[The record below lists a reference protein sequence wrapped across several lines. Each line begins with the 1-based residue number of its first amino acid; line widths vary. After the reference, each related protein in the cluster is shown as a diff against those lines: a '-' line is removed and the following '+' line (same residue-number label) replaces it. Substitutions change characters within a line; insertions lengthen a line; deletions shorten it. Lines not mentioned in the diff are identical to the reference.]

1 VGTKPIVLPEA
12 LAAIISACID
22 DAACTTVVALVAAF
36 FVAAFFVGAFFAA
49 AFFVV
54 AFFVVAF
61 FVAAF
66 FVAAFFV
73 AAFFVVAFFVAA
85 FFVAAVDASFLEV
98 TFRAATD
105 EAERAERSVLR
116 EALPTVDEGVWE
128 AIRAGLRKRECA
140 SKLPTMSDLF
150 ALPVVSVADVA
161 ERQALLV
168 LDAAGTAVH
177 ASHTAAGQHLLLRLF
192 NDDVAR
198 PFAIANAPN
207 PSGLLEFLIK
217 LPPERMPRVTS
228 LSTTDR
234 IDASACVGRGFALHE
249 MVGKDLLLCGV
260 GSGIAPLRAALDAIV
275 AQRHDFGSVA
285 LLYGVRTSGE
295 LCFKER
301 FGAWAGLDVKVVPVV
316 SRPAESGWAG
326 AVGYVQDHVP
336 PLRRPDD
343 TAVLVCGLPDMEK
356 ALASALAL
364 RGIKAQQL
372 RRNW

>member
-1 VGTKPIVLPEA
+1 L
-12 LAAIISACID
+12 LR
-22 DAACTTVVALVAAF
+22 
-36 FVAAFFVGAFFAA
+36 
-49 AFFVV
+49 
-54 AFFVVAF
+54 
-61 FVAAF
+61 
-66 FVAAFFV
+66 
-73 AAFFVVAFFVAA
+73 
-85 FFVAAVDASFLEV
+85 V
-98 TFRAATD
+98 TFGVATGD
-105 EAERAERSVLR
+105 ADRAEARALR
-116 EALPTVDEGVWE
+116 GALPTVDEEVRE
-128 AIRAGLRKRECA
+128 AMCTGLRKRWCA
-140 SKLPTMSDLF
+140 SKLHIMSDLF
-150 ALPVVSVADVA
+150 ALPVVSVTDVA

-207 PSGLLEFLIK
+207 ASGRLEFLIK

-234 IDASACVGRGFALHE
+234 IDASPCVGRGFALHD

-275 AQRHDFGSVA
+275 AARGDFGTVA
-285 LLYGVRTSGE
+285 LLYGVRTPGE

-301 FGAWAGLDVKVVPVV
+301 FGTWSGLDVKVVPVV

-326 AVGYVQDHVP
+326 AVGYIQDHVP
-336 PLRRPDD
+336 PLRRPND
-343 TAVLVCGLPDMEK
+343 TEVLVCGLPDMEK

-364 RGIKAQQL
+364 RGIGPQQL